1 MTALMLA
8 IALASQPAAEA
19 AIRAETGNDLFFT
32 AIGGPGMDVIVT
44 DTAVLPDGSIAIAV
58 SVVNRSFVFGC
69 PWVIVVDEHGTVTWV
84 DACGEMKITGVSR
97 ELESGGWLEV
107 LENGTLLLASYAEPR
122 ATGRNAET
130 TVFRVTPGEGTET
143 VAVIGADDDMTY
155 CPIGLRARPDGSF
168 LILGGTCAYT
178 RSFEFTWNSGGNG
191 GLRMSDQESVYP
203 INAFDLIPEGSVL
216 VDRDQ
221 AGVRRLVFRDEE
233 GETTMTCLLESLAPE
248 TMIDIM
254 EAGDD
259 RILLAGSL
267 DATPWV
273 GCVDNDYHLIWQTV
287 VEGFNGSV
295 RDMAISPDGS
305 LTLCGFSACAY
316 TGIAGSSEAQE
327 RDGLCRLDC
336 TGSIEWTRTL
346 DMEPALNLESIDL
359 MEDGTLVLAGGTT
372 IIDEGVRLICAGLV
386 RIAGDGTALPHGPTG
401 MEVQIP
407 PAVQLVMQPPL
418 GFVAACGI
426 CESERAARAL
436 EESLDRYCGYEWDT
450 GVTWIPLW
458 ASLSGRQ
465 AWLTYVGPLSRFLSE
480 DRNLL
485 EELHA
490 VCPDMNMIW
499 AGNCHARQEF
509 TMEGFFDDSGE
520 GYN

>member
-1 MTALMLA
+1 
-8 IALASQPAAEA
+8 
-19 AIRAETGNDLFFT
+19 
-32 AIGGPGMDVIVT
+32 
-44 DTAVLPDGSIAIAV
+44 
-58 SVVNRSFVFGC
+58 
-69 PWVIVVDEHGTVTWV
+69 
-84 DACGEMKITGVSR
+84 
-97 ELESGGWLEV
+97 
-107 LENGTLLLASYAEPR
+107 
-122 ATGRNAET
+122 
-130 TVFRVTPGEGTET
+130 
-143 VAVIGADDDMTY
+143 
-155 CPIGLRARPDGSF
+155 
-168 LILGGTCAYT
+168 
-178 RSFEFTWNSGGNG
+178 
-191 GLRMSDQESVYP
+191 
-203 INAFDLIPEGSVL
+203 
-216 VDRDQ
+216 
-221 AGVRRLVFRDEE
+221 
-233 GETTMTCLLESLAPE
+233 
-248 TMIDIM
+248 
-254 EAGDD
+254 
-259 RILLAGSL
+259 
-267 DATPWV
+267 
-273 GCVDNDYHLIWQTV
+273 
-287 VEGFNGSV
+287 
-295 RDMAISPDGS
+295 
-305 LTLCGFSACAY
+305 
-316 TGIAGSSEAQE
+316 
-327 RDGLCRLDC
+327 
-336 TGSIEWTRTL
+336 
-346 DMEPALNLESIDL
+346 MEPALNLESIDL

-426 CESERAARAL
+426 CESEQAARAL